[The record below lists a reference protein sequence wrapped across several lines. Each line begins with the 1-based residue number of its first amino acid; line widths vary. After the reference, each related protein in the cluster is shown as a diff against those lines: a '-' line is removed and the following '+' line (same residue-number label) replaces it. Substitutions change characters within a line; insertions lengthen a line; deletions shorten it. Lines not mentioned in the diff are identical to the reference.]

1 MSDIKLTTLSYWIT
15 DTIEQMKT
23 YGNVNTDLSNVTV
36 SVNKIQD
43 KQVFNLKLNGNII
56 SSKVW

>member
-1 MSDIKLTTLSYWIT
+1 MNNIKLTTLSYWIA
-15 DTIEQMKT
+15 DTVEQMKT
-23 YGNVNTDLSNVTV
+23 YGDVNTDLSNVTV
-36 SVNKIQD
+36 SVNKIED